1 MNMSPLTERFNDTYI
16 VTWKFDEGF
25 TSYVN
30 FEAKKIV
37 ARVDGEPVTEWPIA
51 PPTTYEGCIKFDMCM
66 NVNLQESNCMAHF
79 CGPEDFAEF
88 AAFFAWLFKRAD
100 ELLSK

>member
-1 MNMSPLTERFNDTYI
+1 MNLTERFRNTYI

-30 FEAKKIV
+30 FEAKRIV
-37 ARVDGEPVTEWPIA
+37 GWVDGEPFTELPMTC
-51 PPTTYEGCIKFDMCM
+51 PTTYEGVIRFDECM
-66 NVNLQESNCMAHF
+66 NVNLQEGNCMAHF
-79 CGPEDFAEF
+79 CGAEDFAEF
-88 AAFFAWLFKRAD
+88 AALFAWLFKRAN